1 QQQYQPDKVSAA
13 YHAQTALKAT
23 WTDVEGWRMPE
34 TFGDPAD
41 EAARTRRA
49 VGLQD
54 VSALGKL
61 DVKGTAIDGRVA
73 ECGRLAGVHAV
84 LQQKP
89 GHAIVLTAPRSE
101 AAVRDA
107 IAEVFAGSPGCAHI
121 TDVTSGLTALV
132 LVGPHA

>member
-1 QQQYQPDKVSAA
+1 MAHEQYQPYKVSAA
-13 YHAQTALKAT
+13 HHAQAALKAT
-23 WTDVEGWRMPE
+23 WTDVDGWRMPE

-61 DVKGTAIDGRVA
+61 DVKGTAIDGHVS
-73 ECGRLAGVHAV
+73 ECERLDGVRAV

-89 GHAIVLTAPRSE
+89 GHALVLTAPR
-101 AAVRDA
+101 
-107 IAEVFAGSPGCAHI
+107 
-121 TDVTSGLTALV
+121 
-132 LVGPHA
+132 